1 MVFSSLLG
9 IRQHDTQTI
18 IFALPDVSSGNF
30 WIVILTQHSNI
41 FVLERIS
48 NEAKECPGPIYGSQI
63 PLLTT
68 WKMCIQFHHP
78 SAWYKLGET
87 TKKYQYNKGFTCK
100 LCQSNNYPFM
110 RIQGNFIW
118 SGASTTRY
126 SMQVQGE
133 KTWLRSY
140 GMVRLTIQDWLE
152 HKPSRSRKETSLRNI
167 DL

>member
-1 MVFSSLLG
+1 MAFALKWHYSSPLKLRLLNLWVNFRKPPKSPDDQQNMMVSSLLLG
-9 IRQHDTQTI
+9 IRQHDTETI
-18 IFALPDVSSGNF
+18 IFALPDSSSGNF

-48 NEAKECPGPIYGSQI
+48 NEAKEGPGPIYGSQI
-63 PLLTT
+63 PFLTT

-78 SAWYKLGET
+78 PAWDKLGET

-100 LCQSNNYPFM
+100 WCQSNNYPFM

-126 SMQVQGE
+126 SMQ
-133 KTWLRSY
+133 L
-140 GMVRLTIQDWLE
+140 
-152 HKPSRSRKETSLRNI
+152 
-167 DL
+167 